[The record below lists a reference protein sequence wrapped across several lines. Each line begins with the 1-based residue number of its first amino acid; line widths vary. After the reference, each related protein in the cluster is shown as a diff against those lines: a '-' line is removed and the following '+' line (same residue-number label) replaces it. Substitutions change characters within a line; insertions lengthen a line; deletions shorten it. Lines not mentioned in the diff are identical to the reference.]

1 MIMSLKRSA
10 LVILV
15 SLLSMAIAVAEE
27 PQQDNTGTNPANF
40 TYDFR
45 VSGEYQSLPGGDNSL
60 RFTTFEMRWPLGA
73 NIGLEKLGQR
83 FQVRFKV
90 PMLDLS
96 VESPEG
102 ETFNR
107 SGIGDI
113 NARLLW
119 LAKMKKKYV
128 LATGL
133 EVFFDTASDE
143 SLGQGQ
149 TALGPQVFVVFPGMV
164 GKGSIFAPAYQYVFD
179 VSGNSDRSDISRSQI
194 DLFFV
199 WTLRGGKNWAVV
211 DPQIIFDHE
220 NGTETA
226 LIEVEWGQMMGKSV
240 SSYVRPGFHVASD
253 ELYDW
258 NIEIGLKYIWR

>member
-1 MIMSLKRSA
+1 MTSGKSVLIISA
-10 LVILV
+10 L
-15 SLLSMAIAVAEE
+15 LLMSATLASAEAE
-27 PQQDNTGTNPANF
+27 PADNTGTNPANF

-45 VSGEYQSLPGGDNSL
+45 ASAEYQSLPGGDNSNRL
-60 RFTTFEMRWPLGA
+60 TTFEMRWPLGA
-73 NIGLEKLGQR
+73 NIGLEKPGQR
-83 FQVRFKV
+83 FQLRFKV
-90 PMLDLS
+90 PMVDLS
-96 VESPEG
+96 LEDPEG
-102 ETFNR
+102 GTSNR

-119 LAKMKKKYV
+119 LAHMNKKFV

-133 EVFFDTASDE
+133 EVFFDTATDE
-143 SLGQGQ
+143 SLGQGK
-149 TALGPQVFVVFPGMV
+149 TALGPQVFAVFPGLV

-179 VSGNSDRSDISRSQI
+179 ISGDSDRSDISRSQI

-199 WTLRGGKNWAVV
+199 WTLRGGKNWAIV

-220 NGTETA
+220 NSTETA

-240 SSYVRPGFHVASD
+240 SSYIRPGFHVAKD